1 MFLVYARPDKFDDR
15 NVMARLAPG
24 AGSVAERKTKGSL
37 QHGFVGL
44 LKTGFLVKR
53 ENLLG

>member
-1 MFLVYARPDKFDDR
+1 MFLVYACPDKFVDR

-24 AGSVAERKTKGSL
+24 AGAVAERETKGSL
-37 QHGFVGL
+37 EHGFVGL